1 MKRLLFILA
10 FAVCGSFCLSA
21 QDIITL
27 HDGTDI
33 QAKILE
39 VTTTEVK
46 YKKFSNLEGP
56 TFSLPKSDIQIVH
69 YQNGENEVFNS
80 FTASGAVYP
89 GMRYKEYKD
98 FYNPR
103 EYVRM
108 PSDKN
113 NPFWIGFADF
123 FIPGLGNAINGE
135 WGRAAIFFGG
145 NMGLYLLGNTQR
157 TPVSTST
164 GIAYQYNTLYYV
176 ILGARVGL
184 NIWGIVDAVNV
195 CKIKNMYY
203 QDISGHRAS
212 LDIKVEPFIT
222 YNPYTP
228 TGMKP
233 VSGLSCKIN
242 L

>member
-1 MKRLLFILA
+1 MKKLLFILA

>member
-80 FTASGAVYP
+80 FTASGDVYP

-145 NMGLYLLGNTQR
+145 NLGLYLLGNTQR

>member
-27 HDGTDI
+27 HDGNDI

-80 FTASGAVYP
+80 FTASGDVYP

-145 NMGLYLLGNTQR
+145 NLGLYLLGNTQR